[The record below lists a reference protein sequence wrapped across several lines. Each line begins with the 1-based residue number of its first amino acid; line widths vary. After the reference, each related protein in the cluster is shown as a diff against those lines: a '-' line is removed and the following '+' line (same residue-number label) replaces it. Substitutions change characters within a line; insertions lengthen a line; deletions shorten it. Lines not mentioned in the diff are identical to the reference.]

1 MTDVKVRDHLSRSVE
16 EWNALYSLNKGDG
29 CYLTLVDLIEQ
40 SSSKY
45 GDDIAVSNMGCSL
58 SFKELRQLS
67 LEFASFLQ
75 HHYKIKKGDRVAIMM
90 PNCLQYYIVLHA
102 IILAGAVVVNVNP
115 LYKPRELQHQLND
128 AECETIV
135 IISLSASVLSEVL
148 AETQIK
154 NIVVTN
160 LGDCLGLVKGTLLNF
175 ALQYIKQLIKP
186 FQLPQAIRFKKALAL
201 GRQQAFLPVNCFPG
215 DIAFLQY
222 TGGTTGVAKGAMISH
237 ANLCANVWQ
246 CRAWAG
252 KYLKDY
258 AKTALCPLPLYHI
271 FSLMINAFSVFTVG
285 GEVILVTD
293 PRNIPALAKI
303 FRRNKVTMFTS
314 LNTLYVA
321 LLANETFRG
330 CDFSSLKLSIGGG
343 MATRPSVAKEWQKI
357 TGTVIIDGY
366 GLTETSPVISIN
378 PIDSPRFSGTV
389 GKATV
394 ATEVEIRDE
403 EGQSMPLGEAGEICV
418 SGPQVMLGYWKNPQE
433 TALVI
438 NDDGWLKTGDIGF
451 IDQQGFITLV
461 DRKKELISVSGFK
474 VFPNE
479 VEDVLT
485 SLPGVLEAAVIGVPD
500 KVSGEHVKAFVVKK
514 DPTLSA
520 ADILAYCQKNLTG
533 YKRPHEIEFRDSL
546 PKSNVGKVIRRVLR
560 EEEIAQ

>member
-1 MTDVKVRDHLSRSVE
+1 MTDVKVRDHLSRSVD

-40 SSSKY
+40 SSKKY

-67 LEFASFLQ
+67 LQFASFLQ

-102 IILAGAVVVNVNP
+102 ILLAGAVVVNVNP

-148 AETQIK
+148 AETKIK

-175 ALQYIKQLIKP
+175 ALQYIKRLIKP
-186 FQLPQAIRFKKALAL
+186 YQLPQAISFKKALAL

-321 LLANETFRG
+321 LLTNETFRG
-330 CDFSSLKLSIGGG
+330 CDFSSLKLSVGGG
-343 MATRPSVAKEWQKI
+343 MATRASVAEEWQKV

-378 PIDSPRFSGTV
+378 PIDSLRFSGTV

-394 ATEVEIRDE
+394 GTEVEIRDE
-403 EGQSMPLGEAGEICV
+403 EGQSVPLGEAGEICV
-418 SGPQVMLGYWKNPQE
+418 RGPQVMLGYWKNPQE
-433 TALVI
+433 TALVLS
-438 NDDGWLKTGDIGF
+438 DEGWLKTGDIGF

-520 ADILAYCQKNLTG
+520 AEILAYCQKNLTG

-546 PKSNVGKVIRRVLR
+546 PKSNVGKVLRRVLR